1 MERVLQDPRYAA
13 ARNATPPKKVG
24 SSLTL
29 FDCLTCDK
37 CIPICPNDANFSLDL
52 PPCEIAL
59 ERLVPAGGDRFT
71 LERTGTLRLARERQ
85 IANFADACNE
95 CGHCDVLCPEDGGP
109 YLVKPR
115 FFGSVASW
123 AGFPG
128 HDGFALERVP
138 GGIRKHG
145 RFGGKAYVVE
155 RAGARVR
162 YRGEGFEVELDP
174 DAPAR
179 TATGRA
185 AGPVDLAYLRL
196 PPIRTV

>member
-1 MERVLQDPRYAA
+1 M
-13 ARNATPPKKVG
+13 G
-24 SSLTL
+24 SKLAL

-52 PPCEIAL
+52 PPGEIAL
-59 ERLVPAGGDRFT
+59 ERLVPAGPDRFT
-71 LERTGTLRLARERQ
+71 VERTGTLRLSRERQ

-123 AGFPG
+123 AGFPT

-138 GGIRKHG
+138 GGIRMHG

-155 RAGARVR
+155 RAGPRVR
-162 YRGEGFEVELDP
+162 YRGEGFEIELDP
-174 DAPAR
+174 DAPAD

-185 AGPVDLAYLRL
+185 EGPVDLAYLRIMERL
-196 PPIRTV
+196 REAVAAPGAVNWVSAALAVQ